1 MLIILSSSCNNNEPD
16 YIDNNDMV
24 EMSFTATADN
34 YYTNNSRTI
43 IDYTGNENTIT
54 FDSDESI
61 SIFAEENLS
70 TNYKFNNTQENNNT
84 FTGDV
89 TSKDSQSQKFYAIY
103 PYNESNKVEK
113 DEDGSIK
120 FYVNIPEEQKVNNT
134 FNIDNLPSAAIIED
148 GKFNLIGIGSLIRI
162 VFEGDQEKISK
173 IEKLIL
179 KGKYSLVG
187 SGSATFTN
195 GVYTGALGTNKKDLT
210 ILPPDGGFKI
220 GENYFVVVRPS
231 YVQVSVYA
239 SINNEE
245 KELSGNYS
253 TGIDLKLV
261 NGRTKVGNLYIKTSK
276 AE

>member
-1 MLIILSSSCNNNEPD
+1 MSSSCNNNDLD
-16 YIDNNDMV
+16 YIENDMV

-43 IDYTGNENTIT
+43 INYTGKENTIT

-61 SIFAEENLS
+61 SIFTEENNFS
-70 TNYKFNNTQENNNT
+70 TNYKFNNTPENNNT
-84 FTGDV
+84 FTGNV
-89 TSKDSQSQKFYAIY
+89 TFKDSQSSKFYAIY
-103 PYNESNKVEK
+103 PYNELNKVEK
-113 DEDGSIK
+113 NEDGSIK
-120 FYVNIPEEQKVNNT
+120 FSVNIPEEQKVNNT
-134 FNIDNLPSAAIIED
+134 FNIDNLPSAAIIEN
-148 GKFNLIGIGSLIRI
+148 GSFNLIGIGSLIRI
-162 VFEGDQEKISK
+162 LFEGDQEKISK
-173 IEKLIL
+173 IEKLTL
-179 KGKYSLVG
+179 KGKYGIVG
-187 SGSATFTN
+187 NGYATFTN

-231 YVQVSVYA
+231 YAQVSIYA

-261 NGRTKVGNLYIKTSK
+261 NGKTKVGNLYIKTSK
-276 AE
+276 TE